1 MYRIGRWVKAQ
12 EVFDQ
17 LLVCWKNMVTRNSVE
32 VCNARFLILQQCCSF
47 SLILPPFFVGILKNK
62 IPGAVF
68 TDYLSRLSFGF
79 LWLWSLRF
87 EFFRTSP
94 LKCKSKR
101 NFYTSTTVP
110 SAIIKSGIVSQ
121 MIHYDQHNAKVII
134 KICYFFFLIRF
145 TAKIDYHYFMSS
157 QILDFMCSK
166 TVIEERCVNF
176 LLILSKYQRRI

>member
-1 MYRIGRWVKAQ
+1 MQ
-12 EVFDQ
+12 CSVFNTTTM
-17 LLVCWKNMVTRNSVE
+17 LLFQFNFAAILCWYSKKQDPRSRV
-32 VCNARFLILQQCCSF
+32 
-47 SLILPPFFVGILKNK
+47 
-62 IPGAVF
+62 
-68 TDYLSRLSFGF
+68 SRLSFGF

-101 NFYTSTTVP
+101 NFYTSMTVP

-121 MIHYDQHNAKVII
+121 MIHYDQNNAKVIM

-166 TVIEERCVNF
+166 TVIEERRVNF